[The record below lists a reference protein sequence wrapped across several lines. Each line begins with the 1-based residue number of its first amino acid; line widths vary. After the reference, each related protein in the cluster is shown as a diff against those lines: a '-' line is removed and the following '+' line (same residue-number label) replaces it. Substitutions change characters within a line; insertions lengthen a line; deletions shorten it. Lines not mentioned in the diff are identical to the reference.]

1 MFVVGSSQ
9 TWLNMLFDFILMI
22 SIQMQNHT
30 ELNMLINARSGSEE
44 HHDLHAYSF
53 TVKKT
58 NNLEQY
64 FVLFPVN
71 IIKQE

>member
-53 TVKKT
+53 TVKK
-58 NNLEQY
+58 NEQSWAV
-64 FVLFPVN
+64 FCLFPVN

>member
-1 MFVVGSSQ
+1 MFCGGFQ

-30 ELNMLINARSGSEE
+30 ELKMSINARSGSEE

-58 NNLEQY
+58 YNPERY